1 MFLVFSLLV
10 VENVFKR
17 KRQSRKYW
25 KCGDNFRVQSRERNK
40 SGFSFSTRPSEASP
54 RLFVLVS
61 TFLDISLREVWCREA
76 TQGISRTPT
85 DPMAPRHAPRAL
97 SASSTSPWHRHF
109 SFQQLLSCDPCF
121 VEEIW
126 KVKWKAMVHSKY
138 TYF

>member
-40 SGFSFSTRPSEASP
+40 SGFSFSTHPSEASP
-54 RLFVLVS
+54 RPFVLVS
-61 TFLDISLREVWCREA
+61 PFLDISLCVPKPKHQTLPMLPA
-76 TQGISRTPT
+76 HQQAT
-85 DPMAPRHAPRAL
+85 DPMAPRHVPRAL

-109 SFQQLLSCDPCF
+109 SFQQLLSCARCF
-121 VEEIW
+121 VQEIW
-126 KVKWKAMVHSKY
+126 KVK
-138 TYF
+138 